1 MSNKKNGLKT
11 QIGVDDSSDIL
22 SEAHWHDTDEVE
34 GEIIDEFY
42 FEEQP
47 KEQVK
52 VVEESKVTINE
63 IVSKSEDNTINNT
76 NLYEEVNVVRLDMG
90 NDVELYDVN
99 KTIKLRKS
107 TANMVSD
114 LRMNHPNANVRI
126 SRIID
131 DSIRYYYKFI
141 KDQGGFGVEKVELN
155 ATRSAGLA
163 KATRDIIY
171 DENYAIPFDD
181 KVNINGGIEELS
193 VDLIKEYFRASE
205 SELYWEVSK
214 FSLEALAKKIEIVQN
229 SKEGLKVKNV
239 GLLMFSNFPQK
250 FFPMCQIEV
259 IDFTKKSFEADFT
272 EKIFT
277 GSIYTQLIGVLVYI
291 SNSVIKEK
299 FVKVNDKSE
308 EVRMFS
314 YPYEAIKEA
323 LVNSVYHRDYL
334 GNDPIEVRIYKD
346 EIVIIN
352 YPGAD
357 KSITLDDINAGRV
370 FARRYRNRKIGEF
383 LKSMKLAQGK
393 ATGLSKIIDVMKK
406 NYSPRPVFEMN
417 DERSYFLVRLAIN
430 SYF

>member
-1 MSNKKNGLKT
+1 MSKKKKGLKT
-11 QIGVDDSSDIL
+11 QIDGNDSSDIL
-22 SEAHWHDTDEVE
+22 SEALWYDTDEVE
-34 GEIIDEFY
+34 GRVIEEFY
-42 FEEQP
+42 FEQQP
-47 KEQVK
+47 KEEVRTT
-52 VVEESKVTINE
+52 EESKVSISETIPG
-63 IVSKSEDNTINNT
+63 SEDKIINST
-76 NLYEEVNVVRLDMG
+76 NLDKQ
-90 NDVELYDVN
+90 VEDHSVTKN
-99 KTIKLRKS
+99 IRLRKS
-107 TANMVSD
+107 TVNMAQEMKM
-114 LRMNHPNANVRI
+114 LHPHDNIRI

-131 DSIRYYYKFI
+131 DSIRHYYKFI
-141 KDQGGFGVEKVELN
+141 KDQGGFVVEKIELN

-171 DENYAIPFDD
+171 DENYVIPFDD

-277 GSIYTQLIGVLVYI
+277 GSIYTQLIGALVYI

-357 KSITLDDINAGRV
+357 KSIRLEDINAGRV

-406 NYSPRPVFEMN
+406 NYSPRPVFEMD

>member
-1 MSNKKNGLKT
+1 MGKNKKEMDT
-11 QIGVDDSSDIL
+11 QIGVDNGSDIL
-22 SEAHWHDTDEVE
+22 SEAHWHDTDEVK

-42 FEEQP
+42 FGEKP
-47 KEQVK
+47 K
-52 VVEESKVTINE
+52 EESKKVDKSKEDETLTRVDYKDINSE
-63 IVSKSEDNTINNT
+63 NLYKQVDLNIFDIGNEAEVYNVSKN
-76 NLYEEVNVVRLDMG
+76 
-90 NDVELYDVN
+90 
-99 KTIKLRKS
+99 IKLRKS

-114 LRMNHPNANVRI
+114 LRMMHPNANVRI

-131 DSIRYYYKFI
+131 DSIRHYYKFI
-141 KDQGGFGVEKVELN
+141 KDQGGFVVEKVELN
-155 ATRSAGLA
+155 ASRSVGLA

-171 DENYAIPFDD
+171 DENYAIPFDE
-181 KVNINGGIEELS
+181 KININGGIEELS
-193 VDLIKEYFRASE
+193 GDLIKEYFRASE

-214 FSLEALAKKIEIVQN
+214 FSLEALGKKLGIVQN
-229 SKEGLKVKNV
+229 SKDGLKVKNV

-277 GSIYTQLIGVLVYI
+277 GSIYTQLIGALVYI
-291 SNSVIKEK
+291 RNSVIKEK
-299 FVKVNDKSE
+299 FVKLDDKSE
-308 EVRMFS
+308 AVRMFS

-323 LVNSVYHRDYL
+323 LVNSIYHRDYL
-334 GNDPIEVRIYKD
+334 GNEPIEVRIYKD

-357 KSITLDDINAGRV
+357 KSIRVEDINAGRV

-383 LKSMKLAQGK
+383 LKAMKLAQGK

-406 NYSPRPVFEMN
+406 NYSPRPVFEMD

>member
-1 MSNKKNGLKT
+1 MGKNKKEMDT
-11 QIGVDDSSDIL
+11 QIGVDNGSDIL
-22 SEAHWHDTDEVE
+22 SEAHWHDTDEVK

-42 FEEQP
+42 FGEKP
-47 KEQVK
+47 K
-52 VVEESKVTINE
+52 EESKKVDKSKEDETLTRVDYKDINSE
-63 IVSKSEDNTINNT
+63 NLYKQVDLNIFDIGNEAEVYNVSKN
-76 NLYEEVNVVRLDMG
+76 
-90 NDVELYDVN
+90 
-99 KTIKLRKS
+99 IKLRKS

-114 LRMNHPNANVRI
+114 LRIMHPNANVRI

-131 DSIRYYYKFI
+131 DSIRHYYKFI
-141 KDQGGFGVEKVELN
+141 KDQGGFVVEKVELN

-171 DENYAIPFDD
+171 DENYVIPFDE
-181 KVNINGGIEELS
+181 KININGGIEELS
-193 VDLIKEYFRASE
+193 GDLIKEYFRTSE

-214 FSLEALAKKIEIVQN
+214 FSLEALGKKLGIVEN
-229 SKEGLKVKNV
+229 SKAGLKVKNV

-277 GSIYTQLIGVLVYI
+277 GSIYTQLIGALVYI

-314 YPYEAIKEA
+314 YPYDAIKEA
-323 LVNSVYHRDYL
+323 LVNSIYHRDYL

-357 KSITLDDINAGRV
+357 KSIRLEDINEGRV

-383 LKSMKLAQGK
+383 LKAMKLAQGK

-406 NYSPRPVFEMN
+406 NYSPRPVFEMD

>member
-1 MSNKKNGLKT
+1 MSKKKKGLKT
-11 QIGVDDSSDIL
+11 QIDVNDSSDIL
-22 SEAHWHDTDEVE
+22 SEALWYDTDEVE
-34 GEIIDEFY
+34 GRVIEEFY

-47 KEQVK
+47 KEEVRNT
-52 VVEESKVTINE
+52 EESKVSISETILG
-63 IVSKSEDNTINNT
+63 SEDKIINST
-76 NLYEEVNVVRLDMG
+76 NLDKQ
-90 NDVELYDVN
+90 VEDHSVTKN
-99 KTIKLRKS
+99 IRLRKS
-107 TANMVSD
+107 TVNMAQEM
-114 LRMNHPNANVRI
+114 RMLHPHDNIRI

-131 DSIRYYYKFI
+131 DSIRHYYKFI
-141 KDQGGFGVEKVELN
+141 KDQGGFVVEKVELN
-155 ATRSAGLA
+155 ASRSAGLA

-171 DENYAIPFDD
+171 EENYVIPFDD

-193 VDLIKEYFRASE
+193 GDLIKEYFRASE
-205 SELYWEVSK
+205 SALYWEVSK
-214 FSLEALAKKIEIVQN
+214 FSLEVLAKKLGIVQN
-229 SKEGLKVKNV
+229 SKVKNV
-239 GLLMFSNFPQK
+239 GLLMFSNSPQK

-277 GSIYTQLIGVLVYI
+277 GSIYTQLIGALVYI

-299 FVKVNDKSE
+299 FIKVNDKSE
-308 EVRMFS
+308 AVRMFS

-334 GNDPIEVRIYKD
+334 GNEPIEVRIYKD
-346 EIVIIN
+346 EIIIIN

-357 KSITLDDINAGRV
+357 KSIKLEDINVGRV

-383 LKSMKLAQGK
+383 LKAMKLAQGK

-406 NYSPRPVFEMN
+406 NYSPRPVFEMD

>member
-1 MSNKKNGLKT
+1 MSNKKNGLDS

-42 FEEQP
+42 FGEQP
-47 KEQVK
+47 KKEEK
-52 VVEESKVTINE
+52 VVEENKVTINE
-63 IVSKSEDNTINNT
+63 TVSKSEDNTINNT
-76 NLYEEVNVVRLDMG
+76 NLYEDVNVVRFDMG

-114 LRMNHPNANVRI
+114 LRIMHPNANVRI

-141 KDQGGFGVEKVELN
+141 KDQGGFVVENIELN

-171 DENYAIPFDD
+171 DENYVIPFDE
-181 KVNINGGIEELS
+181 KININGGIEEIS
-193 VDLIKEYFRASE
+193 GDLIKEYFRASE

-214 FSLEALAKKIEIVQN
+214 FSLEALGKKLGIVQN
-229 SKEGLKVKNV
+229 SKVKNV
-239 GLLMFSNFPQK
+239 GLLMFSNYPQK

-277 GSIYTQLIGVLVYI
+277 GSIYTQLIGALVYI

-299 FVKVNDKSE
+299 FIKVNDNSE
-308 EVRMFS
+308 AVRMFS

-334 GNDPIEVRIYKD
+334 GNEPIEVRIYKD
-346 EIVIIN
+346 EIIIIN

-357 KSITLDDINAGRV
+357 KSIRLEDINAGRV

-406 NYSPRPVFEMN
+406 NYSPRPVFEMD